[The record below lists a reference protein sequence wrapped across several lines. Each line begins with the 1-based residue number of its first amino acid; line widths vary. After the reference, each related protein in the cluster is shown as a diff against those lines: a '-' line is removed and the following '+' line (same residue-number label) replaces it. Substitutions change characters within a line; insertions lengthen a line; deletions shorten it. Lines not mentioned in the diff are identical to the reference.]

1 MLRVRDLAVGY
12 RAGVN
17 ILEGVG
23 LRVEPGGITSVI
35 GPNGA
40 GKSTLL
46 RCLFGLLRP
55 RSGEVEFDGQ
65 PINAWPPERRK
76 LAGMAYLPQHH
87 STFPQ
92 LTVEENLKLGGWLL
106 RRDRPLLQARI
117 EELYA
122 LFPVLRERRR
132 VQATNLSGGQLRML
146 ALAKEIVVPPRLL
159 LVDEPS
165 VGMAPNVAAELYE
178 FLVGL
183 PAAGTSVLLVDQN
196 IADAVRVARTVYLV
210 GEGRVQRE
218 GSGAWF
224 AAHLD
229 QVIQEMLR
237 GPRPVGV
244 SSAAE
249 PIPRGAAPGAPDSA
263 P

>member
-1 MLRVRDLAVGY
+1 MLEVRDLAVGY
-12 RAGVN
+12 QAGVD
-17 ILEGVG
+17 ILQGIH
-23 LRVEPGGITSVI
+23 LRVEPGAITSVV

-46 RCLFGLLRP
+46 KCLFGLLPP
-55 RSGEVEFDGQ
+55 RAGQVSLDGQ
-65 PINAWPPERRK
+65 SIGHWPPERRK
-76 LAGMAYLPQHH
+76 AAGMAYLPQHH

-106 RRDRPLLQARI
+106 RSDRQRLQARI
-117 EELYA
+117 GELYQ
-122 LFPVLRERRR
+122 LFPALGERRR
-132 VQATNLSGGQLRML
+132 TRATNLSGGQLRML

-165 VGMAPNVAAELYE
+165 VGMAPNVAAELYD

-183 PAAGTSVLLVDQN
+183 PAAGTTVLLVDQN

-210 GEGRVQRE
+210 GEGRIQRE

-224 AAHLD
+224 AGHLD

-244 SSAAE
+244 SS
-249 PIPRGAAPGAPDSA
+249 
-263 P
+263 

>member
-1 MLRVRDLAVGY
+1 MAQAREW
-12 RAGVN
+12 RARKRGERMSTTDKEA
-17 ILEGVG
+17 IA
-23 LRVEPGGITSVI
+23 P
-35 GPNGA
+35 
-40 GKSTLL
+40 STLSARAVHREQIWAAL
-46 RCLFGLLRP
+46 IRAVCVLLEDRQSELEEAIHQATLDGDDARTQRLTARCL
-55 RSGEVEFDGQ
+55 
-65 PINAWPPERRK
+65 A
-76 LAGMAYLPQHH
+76 
-87 STFPQ
+87 
-92 LTVEENLKLGGWLL
+92 
-106 RRDRPLLQARI
+106 LQAHI

-165 VGMAPNVAAELYE
+165 VGMAPNVAAELYD

-183 PAAGTSVLLVDQN
+183 PAAGTTVLLVDQN

-210 GEGRVQRE
+210 GEGRILRE

-224 AAHLD
+224 AGHLD

-249 PIPRGAAPGAPDSA
+249 PIPRDAAPGAPDSG